1 MNLTKLTLKRPVSVI
16 LVVLALVVFGIGS
29 IFTSPIELTP
39 DMEMPMLIVATTYPG
54 AGPEDVEKLVTKE
67 IESAVSTLSGVKNVQ
82 SVSQENMSMV
92 VLEMEYGTDM
102 NVAHAD
108 LQQKVTTY
116 ASFLPDDASDPI
128 IIEMDINAMP
138 TVMLSATATGDL
150 NLLNYIDENIVPE
163 FEKLSGVASVDVY
176 GGQQDYI
183 SVQLMDDRM
192 KQYGLDMSSV
202 VSVLSTADFSIPS
215 GTAERG
221 SQDLTIKSGVR
232 YTSADSLKN
241 VPIPLRNGNV
251 IHLSDVATV
260 FETTKKAESLSRY
273 NGNETLTLSVT
284 KRQSAS
290 TLDVSK
296 SVLRQMDQIN
306 RDELGVKLEVINDS
320 SEQIV
325 DAVSTVAST
334 LVLGVLLSMF
344 VLFLF
349 FGDFKASL
357 IVGSSMPVS
366 LLFTFVLMKMMGF
379 SINLLSLG
387 GLVIGVGMMVDNSIV
402 VLESC
407 FRQRAGQQSYRTAA
421 LEGAKFV
428 TSSIIASTITTI
440 VVFLPISLMEGMSGQ
455 LFKQLGFTIIFSL
468 TASLICAL
476 MVIPLAFTFFKPK
489 EKTEAPVS
497 KLVRKTE
504 IAYGNLMRRLLR
516 YKKSVVAFSLLLLV
530 GSVALIPLLNIE
542 LIPSIDQGTVSVSVE
557 AKPGLKLEEINKLIF
572 SMEDMVKNHPDV
584 ERYTMTSGGGGM
596 SSMMGGGGSASF
608 TAYLRSDREM
618 TTNEIVEEW
627 RRQTRN
633 LINCEVSVSSSSG
646 MSSMMSGGSSAQI
659 SLQGN
664 DYDQIKAAS
673 KQVEAMM
680 YENPGVVKVSSTIT
694 QGNPQAEIM
703 VDPLLA
709 AGVGMTPQ
717 QVAGTLNMVLSG
729 KEAFTLSSN
738 GEEYS
743 VRVEYPEGRY
753 QTVDDLAGLVL
764 TSPTGKQV
772 PLMDIATIY
781 YSDSPQLIQ
790 RKNNQ
795 YIVTVTGDLS
805 EATKFTAKDEITKA
819 AATMS
824 FPRGVSLAKSDM
836 DVRMVEEFTS
846 LLTAIAAA
854 VLLVFLVMAMQFE
867 SPRFSL
873 MVMICIPFSLVGS
886 FGLMFLSGVTLSM
899 PSLMGFLMLVGI
911 VVNNGILFVDTT
923 NQYRASMDIETA
935 LVMAGRSRLR
945 PILMT
950 TLTTVLS
957 MVPMAFN
964 LGNGTEIMQGMAIVI
979 IGGLCASTLLTLLL
993 LPTFYLIFARKKAK
1007 KDRDPEPEQQIA
1019 DEGLMY

>member
-1 MNLTKLTLKRPVSVI
+1 
-16 LVVLALVVFGIGS
+16 
-29 IFTSPIELTP
+29 
-39 DMEMPMLIVATTYPG
+39 
-54 AGPEDVEKLVTKE
+54 
-67 IESAVSTLSGVKNVQ
+67 
-82 SVSQENMSMV
+82 
-92 VLEMEYGTDM
+92 
-102 NVAHAD
+102 
-108 LQQKVTTY
+108 
-116 ASFLPDDASDPI
+116 
-128 IIEMDINAMP
+128 
-138 TVMLSATATGDL
+138 
-150 NLLNYIDENIVPE
+150 
-163 FEKLSGVASVDVY
+163 
-176 GGQQDYI
+176 
-183 SVQLMDDRM
+183 
-192 KQYGLDMSSV
+192 
-202 VSVLSTADFSIPS
+202 
-215 GTAERG
+215 
-221 SQDLTIKSGVR
+221 
-232 YTSADSLKN
+232 
-241 VPIPLRNGNV
+241 
-251 IHLSDVATV
+251 
-260 FETTKKAESLSRY
+260 
-273 NGNETLTLSVT
+273 
-284 KRQSAS
+284 
-290 TLDVSK
+290 
-296 SVLRQMDQIN
+296 
-306 RDELGVKLEVINDS
+306 
-320 SEQIV
+320 
-325 DAVSTVAST
+325 
-334 LVLGVLLSMF
+334 
-344 VLFLF
+344 
-349 FGDFKASL
+349 
-357 IVGSSMPVS
+357 
-366 LLFTFVLMKMMGF
+366 
-379 SINLLSLG
+379 
-387 GLVIGVGMMVDNSIV
+387 
-402 VLESC
+402 
-407 FRQRAGQQSYRTAA
+407 
-421 LEGAKFV
+421 
-428 TSSIIASTITTI
+428 
-440 VVFLPISLMEGMSGQ
+440 
-455 LFKQLGFTIIFSL
+455 
-468 TASLICAL
+468 
-476 MVIPLAFTFFKPK
+476 
-489 EKTEAPVS
+489 
-497 KLVRKTE
+497 
-504 IAYGNLMRRLLR
+504 
-516 YKKSVVAFSLLLLV
+516 
-530 GSVALIPLLNIE
+530 
-542 LIPSIDQGTVSVSVE
+542 
-557 AKPGLKLEEINKLIF
+557 
-572 SMEDMVKNHPDV
+572 
-584 ERYTMTSGGGGM
+584 
-596 SSMMGGGGSASF
+596 
-608 TAYLRSDREM
+608 
-618 TTNEIVEEW
+618 
-627 RRQTRN
+627 
-633 LINCEVSVSSSSG
+633 
-646 MSSMMSGGSSAQI
+646 MSGGSSAQI

-819 AATMS
+819 AAAMS